1 MKILVS
7 GWGILTSLS
16 TILAAQSPDTS
27 AADLS
32 TLDIE
37 QLARVKVTSVARRP
51 EAVADASA
59 AVTLISRE
67 DIRRSGAANFPE
79 ALQLLP
85 GLAAHQVG
93 TRDWAVSARGFN
105 QQSSNKMLVM
115 IDGRIVYSP
124 IFAGV
129 FWDVQRV
136 PLEDVD
142 RIEVIRGPGAAL
154 WGANAVNGVI
164 NVVTRSAVET
174 RGGFA
179 SATGGTND
187 QAQADIRYG
196 GSIGAEASARVY
208 ALGSTEGGSA
218 GEFGG
223 NLQDDWQFGQGGFRS
238 DLSRGNNLFT
248 VQGDGYAARGGTQL
262 VLPAPAPPFTSQLTE
277 DLEVHGANLL
287 GRWSRRFS
295 ARSDLAL
302 QAYADHAVRAQPS
315 SFGRLAVT
323 TLDFDFQHHFALGGN
338 QEILWGLG
346 YRLISDDVSG
356 AFSVAF
362 DPPERTVYLTTGFV
376 QDEVV
381 LVKDRLALNVGSKFE
396 HNSYTG
402 FELQPTGRVLWTP
415 SLSTTVWAAVS
426 RAVRTPSRVDSDI
439 RIVAQVFDAPPVTQV
454 QALGSDTLQAEEL
467 IAYEAGYRLVPHS
480 RLAVDITAYYHDYN
494 DIRSFAPGPPISDG
508 GTRVLPFT
516 VGNEAQARTYG
527 GTASA
532 TVRLSPRWRVRGSYT
547 YLNITARVND
557 DAAPGTIADVNPG
570 LNPSHQLG
578 LWSSTDLPGEIEL
591 DLMGRYVSELE
602 TTVSR
607 VNDYVVADARLGIT
621 LNPNFG
627 VAVVGRNLLS
637 ARRLQFPQSGLAPHR
652 AVERQVRAKLSWTF

>member
-1 MKILVS
+1 VKILVS
-7 GWGILTSLS
+7 GWGLLASLTSVL
-16 TILAAQSPDTS
+16 LAQSPDS
-27 AADLS
+27 AVADLS

-51 EAVADASA
+51 ESVTEASA
-59 AVTLISRE
+59 AVTLVSRE
-67 DIRRSGAANFPE
+67 DIRRSGVSNLPE
-79 ALQLLP
+79 ALRLLP

-93 TRDWAVSARGFN
+93 TRDWAVSSRGFN
-105 QQSSNKMLVM
+105 QQSSNKMLVL
-115 IDGRIVYSP
+115 IDGRVVYSP

-142 RIEVIRGPGAAL
+142 RIELIRGPGAAL

-164 NVVTRSAVET
+164 NVVTRSAAET

-179 SATGGTND
+179 SITGGTND
-187 QAQADIRYG
+187 QAQADLRYG
-196 GSIGAEASARVY
+196 GNIGAEATARVY

-223 NLQDDWQFGQGGFRS
+223 NQQDDWQFGQGGFRS
-238 DLSRGNNLFT
+238 DFSRGNNIFT

-262 VLPAPAPPFTSQLTE
+262 VLPTPTPPFSTQLTE
-277 DLEVHGANLL
+277 DLEAHGANVL
-287 GRWSRRFS
+287 GRWSRQFS
-295 ARSDLAL
+295 GRSDLAL
-302 QAYADHAVRAQPS
+302 QAYSDYAVRSQPS
-315 SFGRLAVT
+315 SFGRIAVT
-323 TLDFDFQHHFALGGN
+323 TLDLDFQHHFALGGN

-362 DPPERTVYLTTGFV
+362 DPPERTVHLTTGFV
-376 QDEVV
+376 QDEIVV
-381 LVKDRLALNVGSKFE
+381 LRDRLTLNVGSKFE

-415 SLSTTVWAAVS
+415 SLSTTVWGAVS

-439 RIVAQVFDAPPVTQV
+439 RIVAQVFDAPPVTQIE
-454 QALGSDTLQAEEL
+454 ALGSDMLEAEEL
-467 IAYEAGYRLVPHS
+467 IAYEAGYRVVPHS
-480 RLAVDITAYYHDYN
+480 SVALDITAYYHDYN
-494 DIRSFAPGPPISDG
+494 DVRSFAPGPPITDG
-508 GTRVLPFT
+508 STRILPFT
-516 VGNEAQARTYG
+516 VGNQAQARTYG

-532 TVRLSPRWRVRGSYT
+532 TVRVSPRWRMRGSYT
-547 YLNITARVND
+547 YLNMTARVSD
-557 DAAPGTIADVNPG
+557 DAPAGTVADVNPG

-578 LWSSTDLPGEIEL
+578 LWSSTDLSGDIEL

-607 VNDYVVADARLGIT
+607 VGDYVDADARVGIT
-621 LNPNFG
+621 LSPTFG
-627 VAVVGRNLLS
+627 VALVGRNLLS
-637 ARRLQFPQSGLAPHR
+637 ARRVGFPQSGSLPRR
-652 AVERQVRAKLSWTF
+652 AVERQVRAHLSWTF